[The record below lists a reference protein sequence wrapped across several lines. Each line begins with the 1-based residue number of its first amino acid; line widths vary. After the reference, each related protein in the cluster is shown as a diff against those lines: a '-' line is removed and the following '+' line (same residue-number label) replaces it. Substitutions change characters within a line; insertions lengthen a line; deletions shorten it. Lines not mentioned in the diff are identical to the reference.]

1 VLTVSHRRGFT
12 LVEIMI
18 SVFTMLIVTG
28 AVYRLLVPTQRLAR
42 TQAERVN
49 LQSGVRAGSLVVMND
64 LRELSTLPG
73 GTSDQNDILRTGTSD
88 ITYRAMRGIGFIC
101 QAPAANQVRIGRN
114 GFSGH
119 RDPQPGRDSAWVFLQ
134 GTSETNLD
142 SWLPVAVAKVS
153 TTTPCPGTLGPG
165 ITLTTSSNAALPG
178 LPVGTPVRIFEV
190 MELRLYQ
197 GQGKS
202 WLGARSVSAGEA
214 IQPVAGPL
222 ADGNGFRL
230 DYLDGS
236 GAVTNDPTAT
246 KSVRVTLRG
255 ISETPSEIP
264 GWESVRAEET
274 LTAQVALRNAFRR

>member
-12 LVEIMI
+12 LVEIVI
-18 SVFTMLIVTG
+18 SVFMMLIVSG
-28 AVYRLLVPTQRLAR
+28 AVYRLLVTTQRLAR
-42 TQAERVN
+42 TQAERVQ

-73 GTSDQNDILRTGTSD
+73 GTSDQNDILRAGNSD
-88 ITYRAMRGIGFIC
+88 IIYRAMRGIGFIC
-101 QAPAANQVRIGRN
+101 QAPAANQVRIARN

-119 RDPQPGRDSAWVFLQ
+119 RDPQPGRDSALVFLE
-134 GTSETNLD
+134 GTSETDLD
-142 SWLPVAVAKVS
+142 SWLPVAVANVS
-153 TTTPCPGTLGPG
+153 TTPPCPGLRGPA
-165 ITLTTSSNAALPG
+165 ITLTTSSNAALSD

-197 GQGKS
+197 AQGKS
-202 WLGARSVSAGEA
+202 WLGARSVGAGEA

-222 ADGNGFRL
+222 ADGAGFRL

-236 GAVTNDPTAT
+236 GAITNDPTAI
-246 KSVRVTLRG
+246 KSVRATLRG
-255 ISETPSEIP
+255 ISEPTSGGF
-264 GWESVRAEET
+264 GWESMRAEET